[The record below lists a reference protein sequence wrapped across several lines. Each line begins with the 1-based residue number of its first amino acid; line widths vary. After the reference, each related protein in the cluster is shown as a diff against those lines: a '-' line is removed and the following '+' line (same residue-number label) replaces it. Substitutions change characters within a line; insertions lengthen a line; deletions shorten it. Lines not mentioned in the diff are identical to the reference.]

1 MAKDVERY
9 LRAEVIR
16 ILRITQRQLTGWERA
31 GLISP
36 QDSYSFYD
44 LLQIRKLSEL
54 RAKKVRPATIR
65 ASLDA
70 IQRQVSG
77 LENPLL
83 ETGVSSHG
91 TRLTFRHQ
99 GHEFDPLAGQFMLDF
114 DRPKIVQARAPKP
127 RVVESAAELF
137 LAAVAMEENPTR
149 QQEALETYKRVLE
162 LNPKHAAA
170 CINLGTIYYN
180 QQNYREAE
188 RYYRRAVE
196 IDPRYALGYFDLG
209 NVLDETGRLNEAV
222 EAYRVAITIA
232 PNYADA
238 HYNLALAF
246 ERLRRPRK
254 ALAHWRAY
262 VRMDPVG
269 AWSNYA
275 RGQIQKIL
283 QNEKLTIVWRRPGF
297 AHKPK

>member
-1 MAKDVERY
+1 VERY

-16 ILRITQRQLTGWERA
+16 ILRISPRQLTGWERA
-31 GLISP
+31 GLIHP
-36 QDSYSFYD
+36 AESYSFYD
-44 LLQIRKLSEL
+44 LLKIKKLSEL
-54 RAKKVRPATIR
+54 RAKKVRPAMIR

-70 IQRQVSG
+70 MQRQVSG
-77 LENPLL
+77 MENPWL
-83 ETGVSSHG
+83 ETGVSSRG
-91 TRLTFRHQ
+91 SRLTFRHK
-99 GHEFDPLAGQFMLDF
+99 GYELDPLAGQFLLDF
-114 DRPKIVQARAPKP
+114 DRPKIVEARATKP
-127 RVVESAAELF
+127 RIAENAAELF
-137 LAAVAMEENPTR
+137 LAAVAMEENPAR
-149 QQEALETYKRVLE
+149 QQEALETYRRVLE

-180 QQNYREAE
+180 QQNYLEAE
-188 RYYRRAVE
+188 RCYRRAVE

-222 EAYRVAITIA
+222 EAYRTAIAIA

-283 QNEKLTIVWRRPGF
+283 DGEKLMIVWRRPGI
-297 AHKPK
+297 AASK